1 MIELY
6 QNFYSEAKQKY
17 GDKIVVLMQVGK
29 FFEMYDSC
37 PIATGESQ
45 TNIREASA
53 LLEISVSETPISVKK
68 GQPTHNKLFSGF
80 PDYVVKK
87 YERIL
92 IRQGYRGV
100 FITQEKEG
108 KNYKREV
115 TNIVSAGI
123 FTEEEGEYGE
133 TPVLDRW
140 LWAFFCEDA
149 ETDLLVH
156 SAAISCATG
165 KIIIGNTTISSG
177 SATGNQGNDDI
188 YLSLS
193 TYEPAEVIVWH
204 NSSSTLSA
212 TTIRE
217 LFHLNYDIPLHIRPY
232 VSQKGAVKKEEDILL
247 RAFAMERAMLFSEL
261 QIDRK
266 PDVRRVLAHLLA
278 FVEEHNPALIK
289 NLKLPTDFQ
298 ASEFVRLGNH
308 TLEQVGM
315 INKNRDRQNECYFH
329 YFNKVQTACGRRVLK
344 QRLLQPIKNV
354 ATLRNRVDVIGQWIK
369 ATGKQD
375 VLDNLKRVYDI
386 EKLYRRLQL
395 RSATLVDVW
404 KLVSSI
410 FATGDVITATE
421 VAGFSETVEGK
432 SIRELISELRQR
444 WDLSKLA
451 SIRDAK
457 EIECVNPW
465 LNATPSELDG
475 LEKEWKEAKEEYA
488 GILAECRTIVP
499 DAFLPCREDDRP
511 FAVYATKTRCEKVF
525 KAKVLSATLRIEDV
539 KGSFYLRSAEID
551 SLNQRGLKIL
561 KSWAAE
567 WERVWLLET
576 TQLSASLS
584 VVFPKIVT
592 FIAETDVN
600 LNLALRAEEYG
611 YCLPE
616 FIEETRAGLCAEGL
630 RHGILE
636 RIRTDVTYVPHNVAL
651 GSLAMASNINPCS
664 SESGI
669 LLFGVNSSGKS
680 SLMKAIGLSV
690 LLAQAGCPV
699 PATRFQI
706 APYSSIFTRILGND
720 NLWAGMSS
728 FVVEMT
734 EFRNILEY
742 SDAGSLILG
751 DELCAGTETSSA
763 ASLVAAGLECL
774 LEKRASFFFATHLHE
789 LQRFPEL
796 MGLKGLRW
804 LHLRVRFDD
813 VSGTLI
819 YDRDL
824 QEGCGQMNY
833 GLEVCRALR
842 MPTVFLDKA
851 VAFRRRLQGAA
862 PVLEAPQSRYNSDVI
877 RRECSICKKNGHH
890 DLEVHHII
898 HQEKAV
904 KGFVTPGIKKN
915 HAGNLAVLCEECHT
929 KHHAG
934 EITIIGWQ
942 ETSSGKVLLTN
953 DLTKKSLML

>member
-6 QNFYSEAKQKY
+6 QGFYKEAKEKY

-68 GQPTHNKLFSGF
+68 GVPTHNKLFSGF

-92 IRQGYRGV
+92 VRQGYRGV

-108 KNYKREV
+108 KVYKREV
-115 TNIVSAGI
+115 SNIVSAGT
-123 FTEEEGEYGE
+123 FAEEEADYGE
-133 TPVLDRW
+133 PPVLDRW
-140 LWAFFCEDA
+140 LWAFFCEEAD
-149 ETDLLVH
+149 DLLVH

-165 KIIIGNTTISSG
+165 KIIMGNTMMGSS
-177 SATGNQGNDDI
+177 SNDDI
-188 YLSLS
+188 YLALS
-193 TYEPAEVIVWH
+193 TYEPAEVIVWY
-204 NSSSTLSA
+204 SGQPAVDSGKL
-212 TTIRE
+212 RE
-217 LFHLNYDIPLHIRPY
+217 MFHLSYDIPLHIRPY
-232 VSQKGAVKKEEDILL
+232 EAKKGAVQREEDILI
-247 RAFAMERAMLFSEL
+247 RAFAMERTLLLAEL

-266 PDVRRVLAHLLA
+266 PDSRRVLAHLLS

-315 INKNRDRQNECYFH
+315 INKNKDKQNECYFH
-329 YFNKVQTACGRRVLK
+329 YFNKVQTACGRRALR
-344 QRLLQPIKNV
+344 QRLLQPLKNV
-354 ATLRNRVDVIGQWIK
+354 SVLRNRIAVIDQWRTC
-369 ATGKQD
+369 AGKSE
-375 VLDNLKRVYDI
+375 VIAGLKKVYDI

-395 RSATLVDVW
+395 RVATVADIW
-404 KLVSSI
+404 KLLSSLY
-410 FATGDVITATE
+410 AVEEVIAGTE
-421 VAGFSETVEGK
+421 IAGFPETDDGK
-432 SIRELISELRQR
+432 AIRQFIKDIQQR
-444 WDLSKLA
+444 WNLNTLA
-451 SIRDAK
+451 IIRDNK
-457 EIECVNPW
+457 EVECMNPW
-465 LNATPSELDG
+465 FASPV
-475 LEKEWKEAKEEYA
+475 LESLENQWTAAKTEYA
-488 GILAECRTIVP
+488 NILAECRTIVP
-499 DAFLPCREDDRP
+499 DAFQPTREDDRP
-511 FAVYATKTRCEKVF
+511 FAVYATKTRCDKVL
-525 KAKVLSATLRIEDV
+525 KAKVLTPTLRMEEV
-539 KGSFYLRSAEID
+539 KGHYYLRSDEID
-551 SLNQRGLKIL
+551 SLNKRGLSTL
-561 KSWAAE
+561 KGWEKE
-567 WERVWLLET
+567 WTKVWQEEIVELGTHLL
-576 TQLSASLS
+576 A
-584 VVFPKIVT
+584 VFPQIVA
-592 FIAETDVN
+592 FISETDVN
-600 LNLALRAEEYG
+600 LNLAVRAEEYG
-611 YCLPE
+611 YCSPVY
-616 FIEETRAGLCAEGL
+616 EEGDHSGVSAEGL

-636 RIRTDVTYVPHNVAL
+636 RIRRDIVYVPHTVAL
-651 GSLAMASNINPCS
+651 GSLAAATDCFAKA
-664 SESGI
+664 EGGI

-690 LLAQAGCPV
+690 LMAQAGCPV
-699 PATRFQI
+699 PATEFRI
-706 APYSSIFTRILGND
+706 VPYSAIFTRILGND

-742 SDAGSLILG
+742 SDAGSLVLG

-796 MGLKGLRW
+796 MTLKELKW
-804 LHLRVRFDD
+804 LHLRVRFDA

-842 MPTVFLDKA
+842 MPTAFLDKA
-851 VAFRRRLQGAA
+851 TAFRRRLQGVATTM
-862 PVLEAPQSRYNSDVI
+862 EAPQSRYNSSII
-877 RRECSICKKNGHH
+877 RRVCSICKNDVSKE
-890 DLEVHHII
+890 LEVHHIV
-898 HQEKAV
+898 HQESAI
-904 KGFVTPGIKKN
+904 KGFVAPGIKKN
-915 HAGNLAVLCEECHT
+915 HAGNLTVLCEGCHT
-929 KHHAG
+929 KHHTG
-934 EITIIGWQ
+934 QIEIIGWQ
-942 ETSSGKVLLTN
+942 ETSAGKVLVVN
-953 DLTKKSLML
+953 EQKQKQKKLLP

>member
-37 PIATGESQ
+37 PIATGESL

-123 FTEEEGEYGE
+123 FTEEEGDYGE

-149 ETDLLVH
+149 EEDLLVH

-177 SATGNQGNDDI
+177 SSSNQGNDDI

-204 NSSSTLSA
+204 NSSSTLG
-212 TTIRE
+212 TTKIRE

-289 NLKLPTDFQ
+289 NLKLPTDFS

-329 YFNKVQTACGRRVLK
+329 YFNKVQTACGRRALK

-354 ATLRNRVDVIGQWIK
+354 AILRNRVSVIDQWSK
-369 ATGKQD
+369 STGKQE
-375 VLDNLKRVYDI
+375 VLAGLKCIYDI

-395 RSATLVDVW
+395 RSATLVDVY
-404 KLVSSI
+404 KLLSSI

-421 VAGFSETVEGK
+421 VAGFSETEDGK
-432 SIRELISELRQR
+432 SIRELISQLRQR
-444 WDLSKLA
+444 WDLTKLA

-457 EIECVNPW
+457 EIDCVNPW
-465 LNATPSELDG
+465 LDANSSKLNG
-475 LEKEWKEAKEEYA
+475 LELEWKEAKEEYA
-488 GILAECRTIVP
+488 KILAECRTIVP

-567 WERVWLLET
+567 WEQIWLSET
-576 TQLSASLS
+576 TQLSASIS
-584 VVFPKIVT
+584 VVFPKIIT
-592 FIAETDVN
+592 FIADTDVN

-636 RIRTDVTYVPHNVAL
+636 RIRTDVTYIPHNVAL
-651 GSLAMASNINPCS
+651 GSLATASNINPCS

-706 APYSSIFTRILGND
+706 ATYSSIFTRILGND

-742 SDAGSLILG
+742 SNSGSLILG

-804 LHLRVRFDD
+804 LHLRVRFDT
-813 VSGTLI
+813 VTGTLI

-851 VAFRRRLQGAA
+851 VAFRRRLQGVAG
-862 PVLEAPQSRYNSDVI
+862 VLEAPQSRYNSEVI
-877 RRECSICKKNGHH
+877 RHECSICKKNGYR

-934 EITIIGWQ
+934 EITIVGWQ
-942 ETSSGKVLLTN
+942 ETSSGKVLITN
-953 DLTKKSLML
+953 EKTKKPMLL

>member
-6 QNFYSEAKQKY
+6 QGFYKDAKEKY

-37 PIATGESQ
+37 PIAIGESQ

-108 KNYKREV
+108 KTYKREV
-115 TNIVSAGI
+115 SNIVSAGT
-123 FTEEEGEYGE
+123 FTEEEADYGE
-133 TPVLDRW
+133 PPVLDRW
-140 LWAFFCEDA
+140 LWAFFCEEADN
-149 ETDLLVH
+149 EMLVH

-165 KIIIGNTTISSG
+165 KIIMGNTMMGSS
-177 SATGNQGNDDI
+177 SNDDI
-188 YLSLS
+188 YLALS

-204 NSSSTLSA
+204 SGEAALNASQL
-212 TTIRE
+212 RE
-217 LFHLNYDIPLHIRPY
+217 MFHLPYDISLHIRPY
-232 VSQKGAVKKEEDILL
+232 VKQKGAVQREEDILI
-247 RAFAMERAMLFSEL
+247 RAFSMERAMLLSEL

-266 PDVRRVLAHLLA
+266 PDSRRVLAHLLA

-315 INKNRDRQNECYFH
+315 INKNKDKQNECYFH
-329 YFNKVQTACGRRVLK
+329 YFNKVQTACGRRALR

-354 ATLRNRVDVIGQWIK
+354 AVLRNRIAIIDQWRTCAGKSEVI
-369 ATGKQD
+369 TG
-375 VLDNLKRVYDI
+375 LKKVYDI

-395 RSATLVDVW
+395 RTSTVTDIW
-404 KLVSSI
+404 KLLSSLC
-410 FATGDVITATE
+410 AVEEVIAGTE
-421 VAGFSETVEGK
+421 IAGFSKTEDGK
-432 SIRELISELRQR
+432 AICKFIKDIQQR
-444 WDLSKLA
+444 WNLNTLA
-451 SIRDAK
+451 LVRDAK
-457 EIECVNPW
+457 EVECMNPW
-465 LNATPSELDG
+465 STGISPI
-475 LEKEWKEAKEEYA
+475 LESLESQWTASKVEYA
-488 GILAECRTIVP
+488 NILAECRTIVP
-499 DAFLPCREDDRP
+499 DAFQPMREDDRP
-511 FAVYATKTRCEKVF
+511 FAVYATKTRCDKVL
-525 KAKVLSATLRIEDV
+525 KAKVLTPTLHMEEV
-539 KGSFYLRSAEID
+539 KGSYYLRSDEID
-551 SLNQRGLKIL
+551 SLNKRGITIL
-561 KSWAAE
+561 KGWEKE
-567 WERVWLLET
+567 WTNVWQQEIVNLGAHLLT
-576 TQLSASLS
+576 I
-584 VVFPKIVT
+584 FPVIVA
-592 FIAETDVN
+592 FVSETDVN
-600 LNLALRAEEYG
+600 LNLATQAQEYG
-611 YCLPE
+611 YCSPVY
-616 FIEETRAGLCAEGL
+616 EEGDHSGFFAEGL

-636 RIRTDVTYVPHNVAL
+636 QIRRDVVYVPHNVAL
-651 GSLAMASNINPCS
+651 GSLAKDNSITAAAVIAKA
-664 SESGI
+664 EGGI

-690 LLAQAGCPV
+690 LMAQAGCPV
-699 PATRFQI
+699 PATEFKI
-706 APYSSIFTRILGND
+706 VPYSSVFTRILGND

-742 SDAGSLILG
+742 SDAGSLVLG

-774 LEKRASFFFATHLHE
+774 LEKQASFFFATHLHE

-796 MGLKGLRW
+796 MSMKFLRW
-804 LHLRVRFDD
+804 LHLRVRFDEI
-813 VSGTLI
+813 SGTLI

-842 MPTVFLDKA
+842 MPAAFLDKA
-851 VAFRRRLQGAA
+851 TAFRRRLQGVAA
-862 PVLEAPQSRYNSDVI
+862 AMEAPQSRYNSSVI
-877 RRECSICKKNGHH
+877 RRICSICKN
-890 DLEVHHII
+890 DASIELEVHHII
-898 HQEKAV
+898 HQETAV
-904 KGFVTPGIKKN
+904 NGFVAPGIKKN
-915 HAGNLAVLCEECHT
+915 HAGNLTVLCEGCHT
-929 KHHAG
+929 KHHTG
-934 EITIIGWQ
+934 QIEIVGWQ
-942 ETSSGKVLLTN
+942 DTSAGKVLVVN
-953 DLTKKSLML
+953 DSKKPKKKTSP

>member
-68 GQPTHNKLFSGF
+68 GEPTHNKLFSGF

-108 KNYKREV
+108 KTYKREV

-149 ETDLLVH
+149 EEDMLVH

-177 SATGNQGNDDI
+177 SSSNQGNDDI

-204 NSSSTLSA
+204 NATSSLTA
-212 TTIRE
+212 PTIRE

-232 VSQKGAVKKEEDILL
+232 VAQKGAVKKEEDILL

-329 YFNKVQTACGRRVLK
+329 YFNKVQTACGRRALK

-354 ATLRNRVDVIGQWIK
+354 TVLRNRIAVIDQWRE
-369 ATGKQD
+369 AAGKQE
-375 VLDNLKRVYDI
+375 VLTGLKSIYDI

-395 RSATLVDVW
+395 RSATLVDIW

-410 FATGDVITATE
+410 LATGDVITATE
-421 VAGFSETVEGK
+421 VAGFSETEDGK
-432 SIRELISELRQR
+432 SIRGLICDLLKR
-444 WDLSKLA
+444 WDLTKLA

-457 EIECVNPW
+457 EIECINPW
-465 LNATPSELDG
+465 TNTIPSELDG

-488 GILAECRTIVP
+488 KILAECRTIVP
-499 DAFLPCREDDRP
+499 DAFQPCREDDRP

-525 KAKVLSATLRIEDV
+525 KAKVLSPTLRIEDV
-539 KGSFYLRSAEID
+539 KGSFYLRSTEID
-551 SLNQRGLKIL
+551 ALNQRGLKIL

-567 WERVWLLET
+567 WERVWSLET
-576 TQLSASLS
+576 EQLSASLS
-584 VVFPKIVT
+584 VVFPKIVA
-592 FIAETDVN
+592 FIADTDVN

-611 YCLPE
+611 YCSPE
-616 FIEETRAGLCAEGL
+616 FIDSPSARAGLCTEGL

-636 RIRTDVTYVPHNVAL
+636 RIRTDITYVPHNVAL
-651 GSLAMASNINPCS
+651 GSLATASDINPCS

-706 APYSSIFTRILGND
+706 TPYSSVFTRILGND

-742 SDAGSLILG
+742 SDAGSLVLG

-774 LEKRASFFFATHLHE
+774 IEKQASFFFATHLHE

-796 MGLKGLRW
+796 MGLKALRW

-862 PVLEAPQSRYNSDVI
+862 PVLNAPQSRYNSDVI
-877 RRECSICKKNGHH
+877 RHECSICKKEGSQN
-890 DLEVHHII
+890 LEVHHII

-929 KHHAG
+929 KHHTG
-934 EITIIGWQ
+934 EITILGWQ
-942 ETSSGKVLLTN
+942 ETSSGKVLRTA
-953 DLTKKSLML
+953 

>member
-1 MIELY
+1 MIEMY
-6 QNFYSEAKQKY
+6 QNFYSDAKQKY

-37 PIATGESQ
+37 PIATGEGQ

-68 GQPTHNKLFSGF
+68 GPPTHNKLFSGF

-123 FTEEEGEYGE
+123 FTEEEADYGE

-149 ETDLLVH
+149 EPDVLVH

-177 SATGNQGNDDI
+177 SSSNEGNDDI

-204 NSSSTLSA
+204 NSSSSLTV

-217 LFHLNYDIPLHIRPY
+217 LFHINYDIPVHIRPY

-329 YFNKVQTACGRRVLK
+329 YFNKVQTACGRRALK

-354 ATLRNRVDVIGQWIK
+354 ATLRNRVAVIDKWRK
-369 ATGKQD
+369 AAGKQE
-375 VLDNLKRVYDI
+375 VLAGLKCIYDI

-395 RSATLVDVW
+395 RSSTLVDVW

-410 FATGDVITATE
+410 LATGDVITATE
-421 VAGFSETVEGK
+421 IAGFTETEDGK
-432 SIRELISELRQR
+432 RIRELIGELKQR
-444 WDLSKLA
+444 WDLTKLA
-451 SIRDAK
+451 AIRDAK
-457 EIECVNPW
+457 EIECINPW
-465 LNATPSELDG
+465 TQTTPSELNR
-475 LEKEWKEAKEEYA
+475 LEQEWKEAKETYA
-488 GILAECRTIVP
+488 KILAECRTIVP
-499 DAFLPCREDDRP
+499 DAFQPCREDDRP

-525 KAKVLSATLRIEDV
+525 KAKVLTPSLRIEDV
-539 KGSFYLRSAEID
+539 KGSFYLRSDEID

-567 WERVWLLET
+567 WERVWSLELE
-576 TQLSASLS
+576 QLSASLS
-584 VVFPKIVT
+584 VVFPTIIT
-592 FIAETDVN
+592 FIADTDVN

-611 YCLPE
+611 YCSPE
-616 FIEETRAGLCAEGL
+616 FIETPSTRAGLCTEGL

-636 RIRTDVTYVPHNVAL
+636 RIRTDVTYVPHDVAL
-651 GSLAMASNINPCS
+651 GSLATESGIQPCS

-742 SDAGSLILG
+742 SDAGSLVLG

-774 LEKRASFFFATHLHE
+774 LEKQASFFFATHLHE

-796 MGLKGLRW
+796 MGLKALRW
-804 LHLRVRFDD
+804 LHLRVRFDEI
-813 VSGTLI
+813 SGTLI

-851 VAFRRRLQGAA
+851 VAFRRRLQGAV

-877 RRECSICKKNGHH
+877 RRECSICKKEGSKN
-890 DLEVHHII
+890 LEVHHII

-915 HAGNLAVLCEECHT
+915 HAGNLAVLCEDCHT

-934 EITIIGWQ
+934 EITILGWQ
-942 ETSSGKVLLTN
+942 ETSSGKVLRTA
-953 DLTKKSLML
+953 

>member
-6 QNFYSEAKQKY
+6 QGFYKEAKEKY

-37 PIATGESQ
+37 AIATGESQ

-108 KNYKREV
+108 KAYKREV
-115 TNIVSAGI
+115 TNIVSAGT
-123 FTEEEGEYGE
+123 FAEEEADYGE
-133 TPVLDRW
+133 PPILDRW
-140 LWAFFCEDA
+140 LWAFFCEEAD
-149 ETDLLVH
+149 DLLIH

-165 KIIIGNTTISSG
+165 KIIMGNTMAGSS
-177 SATGNQGNDDI
+177 SNDDI
-188 YLSLS
+188 YLALS

-204 NSSSTLSA
+204 SGEPTVDTAKL
-212 TTIRE
+212 RDM
-217 LFHLNYDIPLHIRPY
+217 FHLSYDIPLHIRSY
-232 VSQKGAVKKEEDILL
+232 VKQKGAVQREEDILI

-266 PDVRRVLAHLLA
+266 PDSRRVLAHLLA

-289 NLKLPTDFQ
+289 SLKLPTDFQ

-315 INKNRDRQNECYFH
+315 INKNKDKQNECYFH
-329 YFNKVQTACGRRVLK
+329 YFNKVQTACGRRALR
-344 QRLLQPIKNV
+344 QRLLQPLKNV
-354 ATLRNRVDVIGQWIK
+354 AVLRNRIAIIDQWRKCAGKSEVI
-369 ATGKQD
+369 TG
-375 VLDNLKRVYDI
+375 LKKVYDI

-395 RSATLVDVW
+395 KTSTVADIW
-404 KLVSSI
+404 KLLSSV
-410 FATGDVITATE
+410 FAVEEVLAGTE
-421 VAGFSETVEGK
+421 LAGFPETNDGK
-432 SIRELISELRQR
+432 AIRQLIKNIQQR
-444 WDLSKLA
+444 WNLNTLA
-451 SIRDAK
+451 LVRDAK
-457 EIECVNPW
+457 EVECVNPW
-465 LNATPSELDG
+465 SSGISPA
-475 LEKEWKEAKEEYA
+475 LESLENQWITSKAEYA
-488 GILAECRTIVP
+488 SILAECRTIVA
-499 DAFLPCREDDRP
+499 DAFQPTREDDRP
-511 FAVYATKTRCEKVF
+511 FAVYGTKTRCDKVL
-525 KAKVLSATLRIEDV
+525 KAKVLTPTLRMEEV
-539 KGSFYLRSAEID
+539 KGHYYLRSNEID
-551 SLNQRGLKIL
+551 ALNKCGLTIL
-561 KSWAAE
+561 KGWEKEWATIWQQE
-567 WERVWLLET
+567 LTELGTRLLE
-576 TQLSASLS
+576 
-584 VVFPKIVT
+584 VFPQIVA
-592 FIAETDVN
+592 FISETDVN
-600 LNLALRAEEYG
+600 LNLAVLAEEYG
-611 YCLPE
+611 YCSPLY
-616 FIEETRAGLCAEGL
+616 EEGDHSGIYAEGL

-636 RIRTDVTYVPHNVAL
+636 QIRRHVAYIPHTVAL
-651 GSLAMASNINPCS
+651 GSLAKENS
-664 SESGI
+664 SLTAVAEGGI

-690 LLAQAGCPV
+690 LMAQAGCPV
-699 PATRFQI
+699 PATEFKI
-706 APYSSIFTRILGND
+706 VPYSSIFTRILGND

-742 SDAGSLILG
+742 SDARSLVLG

-796 MGLKGLRW
+796 MSMKELRW
-804 LHLRVRFDD
+804 LHLRVRFDT

-842 MPTVFLDKA
+842 MPTAFLDKA
-851 VAFRRRLQGAA
+851 TAFRRRLQGVA
-862 PVLEAPQSRYNSDVI
+862 PVLNAPQSRYNSSVI
-877 RRECSICKKNGHH
+877 RRVCSICKN
-890 DLEVHHII
+890 DASAELEVHHII
-898 HQEKAV
+898 HQETAV
-904 KGFVTPGIKKN
+904 DGFVAPGIKKN
-915 HAGNLAVLCEECHT
+915 HAGNLTVLCEGCHT
-929 KHHAG
+929 KHHTG
-934 EITIIGWQ
+934 EIDIIGWQ
-942 ETSSGKVLLTN
+942 DTSAGKVLVVN
-953 DLTKKSLML
+953 EKKPKKKKQLP